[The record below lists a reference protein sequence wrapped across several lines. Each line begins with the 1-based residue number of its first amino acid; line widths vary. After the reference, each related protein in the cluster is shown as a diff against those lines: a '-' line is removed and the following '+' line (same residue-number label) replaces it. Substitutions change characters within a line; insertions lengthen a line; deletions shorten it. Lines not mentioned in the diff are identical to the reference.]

1 MAGVSICGDLMSV
14 AGCLKRRQG
23 DSNSGVS
30 QTAAANDVITDL
42 ASSCASSREFSRAT
56 VLQARSHEELLGD
69 KDKVHLLESATRD
82 RRPQR
87 TQRVK

>member
-30 QTAAANDVITDL
+30 RTAAANDVITDL

-69 KDKVHLLESATRD
+69 KDRFTYWN
-82 RRPQR
+82 RPR
-87 TQRVK
+87 AKEGRKGPKE